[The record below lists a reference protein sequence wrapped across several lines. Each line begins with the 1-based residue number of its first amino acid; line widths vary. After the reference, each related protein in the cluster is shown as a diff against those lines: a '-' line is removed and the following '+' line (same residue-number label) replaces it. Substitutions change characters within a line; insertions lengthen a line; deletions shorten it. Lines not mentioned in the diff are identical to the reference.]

1 MELLIFLPPDHCLMG
16 NAVAHQIK
24 LIEFNARRRADLS
37 RVLAILA
44 FIEADVE
51 LRLSSTKIS
60 SRLWGKCVGA

>member
-1 MELLIFLPPDHCLMG
+1 MG

-24 LIEFNARRRADLS
+24 VIEFNVRSRADLS